1 MRTLWTF
8 QKYGSTFHGYAQNPL
23 FKGILGV
30 SDARGRFTKLPREK
44 PTPDPSQK
52 GGEMRAGMAF
62 SPKNGERLAENGDRI
77 FLGTAISAMSLLI
90 PLVR

>member
-30 SDARGRFTKLPREK
+30 SDARGRFTNV
-44 PTPDPSQK
+44 SQSFH
-52 GGEMRAGMAF
+52 GGDITTGVADTAAGMAV
-62 SPKNGERLAENGDRI
+62 SPKNGERFPENAHRI

>member
-1 MRTLWTF
+1 VRTLWTF

-30 SDARGRFTKLPREK
+30 LDARGRFTNV
-44 PTPDPSQK
+44 SQSFHR
-52 GGEMRAGMAF
+52 GDITTGVADTGMGMAV
-62 SPKNGERLAENGDRI
+62 SPKNGERFPENGDRI
-77 FLGTAISAMSLLI
+77 FLGTAISAISLLI